1 MLHLAK
7 LPRHRRRLAAFTL
20 MQVLVS
26 MAVGSVVITAGVPR
40 VRESERRARSN
51 IIIAD
56 LTIFAAAFDTYAQ
69 ENGGWPAETAAGV
82 MPPEM
87 AGRLGSTSWLR
98 VTPIGG
104 QYNWENNQM
113 HGGVRY
119 RAAITI
125 SSTSLA
131 PVTIDPEALAE
142 IDRVLDDGN
151 LSTGLFRTG
160 VNHDALYILQ
170 Q

>member
-1 MLHLAK
+1 MPAR
-7 LPRHRRRLAAFTL
+7 PPSWFRRRRVAAFTL

-26 MAVGSVVITAGVPR
+26 VSIGSMVITAGVPR
-40 VRESERRARSN
+40 VREAERRSRAN

-56 LTIFAAAFDTYAQ
+56 LHTLGSAFETYAQ
-69 ENGGWPAETAAGV
+69 EHGAWPAETSAGE

-87 AGRLGSTSWLR
+87 AGRLGQTSWLR
-98 VTPIGG
+98 ITPLGG
-104 QYNWENNQM
+104 QYNWENDQM
-113 HGGVRY
+113 HGGIRY

-125 SSTSLA
+125 SETALA
-131 PVTIDPEALAE
+131 PVTVDAESLNE
-142 IDRVLDDGN
+142 IDRVMDDGN